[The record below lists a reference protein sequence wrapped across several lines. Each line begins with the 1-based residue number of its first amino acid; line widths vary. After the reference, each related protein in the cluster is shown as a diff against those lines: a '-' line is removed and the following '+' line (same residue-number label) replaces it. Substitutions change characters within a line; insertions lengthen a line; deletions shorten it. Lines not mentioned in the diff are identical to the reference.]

1 MRDFEDVA
9 GEGHGLRSAQL
20 YVNFSTEVGQDEGG
34 PVTHTHTAHR
44 LKVPLVRMDRIERIP
59 GGTRQN
65 DGLETGLGGAY
76 GRDISAVKPVR
87 RRSCKTNTKLRVAP

>member
-34 PVTHTHTAHR
+34 PVTHTHRAS
-44 LKVPLVRMDRIERIP
+44 PLSA
-59 GGTRQN
+59 TCA
-65 DGLETGLGGAY
+65 DGIG
-76 GRDISAVKPVR
+76 
-87 RRSCKTNTKLRVAP
+87 